1 MVTRRRLASAS
12 DFPRDPDAD
21 IVLPQVIVPGATA
34 VRAALDARQH
44 GIRP

>member
-1 MVTRRRLASAS
+1 MVKRRRLASAS

-21 IVLPQVIVPGATA
+21 IVLPPVIVPGATA